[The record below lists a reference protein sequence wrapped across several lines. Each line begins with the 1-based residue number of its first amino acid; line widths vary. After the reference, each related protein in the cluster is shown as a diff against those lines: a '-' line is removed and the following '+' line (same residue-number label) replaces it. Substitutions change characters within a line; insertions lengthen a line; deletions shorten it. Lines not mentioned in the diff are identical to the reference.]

1 MEDEVSRED
10 RIEALKQVVREC
22 IPKSGNLFHRGVE
35 VYPHGE
41 ISAARMFDPWPFYA
55 VQGDGPY
62 LWDADGHKYIDCC
75 MCYGALLLG
84 HRPPAIIEALEKQL
98 GRATHYGCPHPEEV
112 DFGEKFV
119 RCVPGADMVVLCN
132 SGNEA
137 IHKSVS
143 IARAYT
149 GKEKVAKFEG
159 GFHGSNEYS
168 MWSIHLDPDRMGP
181 AERPKPIPHAA
192 GMTQAQREDVILLP
206 FGEQNA
212 FELIRDNADELA
224 VVMLEPVGGAGG
236 GLTMGREFLEEL
248 RDVTHQNGVLLL
260 FDEVITGF
268 RLALGGGQEYFDV
281 MPDLATFG
289 KALGGGMPIGAIGVK
304 REILLKTLGL
314 DPPLSVAGTFSGNAM
329 TLAAGNAF
337 LDYVMANPGIYP
349 QMEERGD
356 YLRERFNAYTRGKG
370 YPATMIGMGSMWQIV
385 MAPPPITKPRDLVKE
400 DAEALREFAL
410 RLRLEGIFV
419 PAPLHLAF
427 ISPVHSD
434 QDIEHILRAAEGC
447 LDATFDASSIG

>member
-1 MEDEVSRED
+1 MSRKD
-10 RIEALKQVVREC
+10 RIESLKQQVRAR
-22 IPKSGNLFHRGVE
+22 IPKSGALFHRGME

-55 VQGDGPY
+55 VQGEGAHIWDTDGNR
-62 LWDADGHKYIDCC
+62 YIDCC
-75 MCYGALLLG
+75 MCYGVLLLG
-84 HRPPAIIEALEKQL
+84 HRPPTIIEALERQL

-119 RCVPGADMVVLCN
+119 QCVPGADMVVLCN

-137 IHKSVS
+137 IHKAIS

-168 MWSIHLDPDRMGP
+168 MWSIHLDPGRMGP
-181 AERPKPIPHAA
+181 AERPNAIPHAA
-192 GMTQAQREDVILLP
+192 GMTQAQREDLLILP
-206 FGEQNA
+206 FGEPNA
-212 FELIRDNADELA
+212 LELIRENADELA
-224 VVMLEPVGGAGG
+224 VVMVEPVGGAGG
-236 GLTMGREFLEEL
+236 GLTMGREFLGRL
-248 RDVTHQNGVLLL
+248 REVTRESDVLLL

-281 MPDLATFG
+281 LPDLATFG

-304 REILLKTLGL
+304 REILQSTLEQE
-314 DPPLSVAGTFSGNAM
+314 PPLSVAGTFSGNAM
-329 TLAAGNAF
+329 TLATGNAF
-337 LDYVMANPGIYP
+337 LDYVIANRGIYEG
-349 QMEERGD
+349 MKEKGD
-356 YLRERFNAYTRGKG
+356 HLRERFNTYAREKS
-370 YPATMIGMGSMWQIV
+370 YPATMVGKGSMWQIV

-400 DAEALREFAL
+400 DPEALKEFAL
-410 RLRLEGIFV
+410 RLRLAGIFV

-427 ISPVHSD
+427 ISQAHAKA
-434 QDIEHILRAAEGC
+434 DIEIILQAAKDC
-447 LDATFDASSIG
+447 LDATFDTADGG